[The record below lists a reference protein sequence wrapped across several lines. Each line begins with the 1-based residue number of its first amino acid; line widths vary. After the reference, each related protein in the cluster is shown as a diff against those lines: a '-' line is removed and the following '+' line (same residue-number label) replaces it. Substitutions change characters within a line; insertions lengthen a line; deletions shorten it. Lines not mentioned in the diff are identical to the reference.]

1 MSDPTRAACAA
12 LALWL
17 GLAGAG
23 RPSPAAAQTTEAAQ
37 DVKPAQDAKPA
48 PGAHA
53 VQAQPEAVTRMAAW
67 VIASG
72 DNGGLPFVIID
83 KVAAKVF
90 VFRADG
96 QLLGGAPA
104 LVGSA
109 RGDNSTPGAADR
121 EMSAIPLNER
131 TTPAGR
137 FVASF
142 SARDKHRVLWVD
154 YATAIA
160 LHPVVTANPKER
172 RLQRLQSRTPRDN
185 HITHGCINVSAG
197 FYDKVVRPTFTGASG
212 IVYILPEK
220 KPVEEVFP
228 AFGIAATSASTG
240 DRSEASELQKS
251 STSGVSG
258 PASSERS
265 DAALSK

>member
-1 MSDPTRAACAA
+1 MSDPKRAAFAA

-17 GLAGAG
+17 GLALAG
-23 RPSPAAAQTTEAAQ
+23 RPSPAAAQAAET
-37 DVKPAQDAKPA
+37 AQDAKPA
-48 PGAHA
+48 PA
-53 VQAQPEAVTRMAAW
+53 AQPVQSQPDAVTRMAEW

-90 VFRADG
+90 VFGADG
-96 QLLGGAPA
+96 QLVGKAPA
-104 LVGSA
+104 LVGYA
-109 RGDNSTPGAADR
+109 RGDNSTPGVGDR

-142 SARDKHRVLWVD
+142 SSAKGKHPVLWVD

-185 HITHGCINVSAG
+185 HITHGCINVSAS
-197 FYDKVVRPTFTGASG
+197 FYEKVVQPTFTGTSG

-220 KPVEEVFP
+220 EPLDEVFP
-228 AFGIAATSASTG
+228 AFGVATATASTG
-240 DRSEASELQKS
+240 EPREASDLQKPS
-251 STSGVSG
+251 ASASGVSG
-258 PASSERS
+258 AASPAKS
-265 DAALSK
+265 DAALSR

>member
-1 MSDPTRAACAA
+1 MCDPTRAAFAA
-12 LALWL
+12 LALCL
-17 GLAGAG
+17 GLACAA
-23 RPSPAAAQTTEAAQ
+23 PSPAAAQARDT
-37 DVKPAQDAKPA
+37 AQDAKPA
-48 PGAHA
+48 PAA
-53 VQAQPEAVTRMAAW
+53 QPVQAQPEAVTRMAQW

-72 DNGGLPFVIID
+72 DNGGLPFAIID

-90 VFRADG
+90 VFRPDG
-96 QLLGGAPA
+96 QLLGKAPA

-121 EMSAIPLNER
+121 EMSAIPLDER

-142 SARDKHRVLWVD
+142 GSAKEKHRVLWVD

-185 HITHGCINVSAG
+185 HITHGCINVSAA
-197 FYDKVVRPTFTGASG
+197 FYEKVVRPTFTDTSG

-220 KPVEEVFP
+220 KPIDEVFP
-228 AFGIAATSASTG
+228 AFGVAATTASTG
-240 DRSEASELQKS
+240 DRSEASDLQKS
-251 STSGVSG
+251 GAPGASGQ
-258 PASSERS
+258 ASSAKS
-265 DAALSK
+265 DAALSR